1 MVVILKNIKKIIKVL
16 RNKNISKIIQRKI
29 HKNKKEIHWSN
40 KMKKLKRKIK
50 RKKRNQNDLNNQ
62 IFKKKLNIIIIL
74 N

>member
-1 MVVILKNIKKIIKVL
+1 VVVILKNIKKIIKVL

-29 HKNKKEIHWSN
+29 HKNKKELQWN